1 MLDGLTLQM
10 ATDALTL
17 CLPGTSVQVFVRC
30 LQIPT
35 LVIVNGIVFDRSGI
49 GPQQEGGGGNQTHKN
64 RGGAIR
70 ANAWLGALGL
80 GVAGQV
86 WVLSMGV
93 GLMNTVEKNSRAE
106 ENPKKKGFELS
117 QNSVG
122 FGFGFGSRFGFGP
135 DGFPM
140 SKPITGS
147 FIPISRLPP
156 HVFLRERVKERVNIK
171 KWI

>member
-1 MLDGLTLQM
+1 M
-10 ATDALTL
+10 
-17 CLPGTSVQVFVRC
+17 RC

-35 LVIVNGIVFDRSGI
+35 LVIVDGIVFERSGI
-49 GPQQEGGGGNQTHKN
+49 GPQQEGGGGFQTHKI

-80 GVAGQV
+80 GEVGHV

-93 GLMNTVEKNSRAE
+93 GMMNTVEKNNRAE
-106 ENPKKKGFELS
+106 ENPEKKGFELS
-117 QNSVG
+117 RNSVG

-156 HVFLRERVKERVNIK
+156 LVFLRERVKERVNIK

>member
-17 CLPGTSVQVFVRC
+17 SLPGTSVQVFVRC

-35 LVIVNGIVFDRSGI
+35 LVTLNGNFFERGGI
-49 GPQQEGGGGNQTHKN
+49 GPQQEGGGGFQTHKI
-64 RGGAIR
+64 RRGAIR
-70 ANAWLGALGL
+70 ANAWLGALGVV
-80 GVAGQV
+80 GHI
-86 WVLSMGV
+86 WVMTMGV
-93 GLMNTVEKNSRAE
+93 GIMDTVEKNNRAE
-106 ENPKKKGFELS
+106 EKPKKKGFELS

>member
-1 MLDGLTLQM
+1 VLASLTLQM
-10 ATDALTL
+10 ATDALTP
-17 CLPGTSVQVFVRC
+17 CLPGPSGQVFVRC

-35 LVIVNGIVFDRSGI
+35 LVIVDGIVFERSGI
-49 GPQQEGGGGNQTHKN
+49 GPQQEGGGGFQTHKI

-80 GVAGQV
+80 GEVGHV
-86 WVLSMGV
+86 WVTSMGV
-93 GLMNTVEKNSRAE
+93 GMMNTVEKNNRAE